1 MTKHFFLG
9 LSLTVLLLSGT
20 QPQLSAAAATKKAEI
35 QNYIVLGENID
46 ELVGEF
52 NQFENAL
59 KLVFIVGPT

>member
-20 QPQLSAAAATKKAEI
+20 QPASSVAATKKAEI

-46 ELVGEF
+46 ELVGAF